1 MYYDIIL
8 SLSLIL
14 HCSAIINFIKFHF
27 NVYLDAGSVQE
38 YNETRV
44 SFAGFITK
52 KKAMVDYCFSLHH
65 LTYTPIGPAE
75 GAVRVTGGRE

>member
-8 SLSLIL
+8 SLLLIL

-52 KKAMVDYCFSLHH
+52 KAAVDYCFSLLH
-65 LTYTPIGPAE
+65 LTHPPHCQ
-75 GAVRVTGGRE
+75 